1 MKRVKFNKLIGILT
15 LFGMISTS
23 ISLNFKEVV
32 ENTKQEDKNKNEY
45 VKLQLNLNISDKENI
60 DDNFYDKFIKR
71 LETQKIKFEK
81 YDKSKIF
88 PIIWIFINK
97 SKLEETIKKLNENNY
112 EFNIV
117 KKINV
122 ESQSLNW
129 LDKKNQN
136 RYVVPY
142 YQFILNTKNKNF
154 LNIPSIYKDYND
166 NYKNK
171 VGILEYYSSDE
182 KEGKEFIVVI

>member
-23 ISLNFKEVV
+23 VSLNFKEVV

-97 SKLEETIKKLNENNY
+97 SQLDETIKKLNENNY

-122 ESQSLNW
+122 QSQSLNW

-136 RYVVPY
+136 SMS
-142 YQFILNTKNKNF
+142 F
-154 LNIPSIYKDYND
+154 LITN
-166 NYKNK
+166 
-171 VGILEYYSSDE
+171 L
-182 KEGKEFIVVI
+182 F

>member
-15 LFGMISTS
+15 LFGIISTS
-23 ISLNFKEVV
+23 VSLNFKEVV

-71 LETQKIKFEK
+71 LEIQKIKFEK

-97 SKLEETIKKLNENNY
+97 SQLDETIKKLNENNY

-122 ESQSLNW
+122 QSQSLNW
-129 LDKKNQN
+129 LDKK
-136 RYVVPY
+136 
-142 YQFILNTKNKNF
+142 IKIGTSF
-154 LNIPSIYKDYND
+154 LIIN
-166 NYKNK
+166 
-171 VGILEYYSSDE
+171 L
-182 KEGKEFIVVI
+182 F